1 MLREILHKA
10 LSDTENCLGVLIMGT
25 DGIAVEQ
32 IWKNDAKPIN
42 ADIIFAEYT
51 SLLRNAKRVG
61 DELLFDSV
69 RELTI
74 SGDES
79 VFIMRLVSSDYYL
92 GMVLRADGNFGRGRY
107 ELRCAEM
114 LLAKELAF

>member
-1 MLREILHKA
+1 MLRDILRQV
-10 LSDTENCLGVLIMGT
+10 LGNTENCLGVLIMGT
-25 DGIAVEQ
+25 DGMAVEQ
-32 IWKNDAKPIN
+32 IWANDAKPLN
-42 ADIIFAEYT
+42 TDIIFAEY
-51 SLLRNAKRVG
+51 SALLRNARRVG
-61 DELLFDSV
+61 DELLFDAV

-74 SGDES
+74 SGDQS

-92 GMVLRADGNFGRGRY
+92 AMVLRSDGNFGRGRY

>member
-10 LSDTENCLGVLIMGT
+10 LSNTENCLGVLIMGT
-25 DGIAVEQ
+25 DGIAVEE
-32 IWKNDAKPIN
+32 IWKDDAKPIN

-51 SLLRNAKRVG
+51 ALLRSAVRVG
-61 DELLFDSV
+61 DGLLFDRV

-79 VFIMRLVSSDYYL
+79 VFIMRLVSPDYYL
-92 GMVLRADGNFGRGRY
+92 AMALRTDGNFGRGRY